1 MFPFLGYVL
10 STILLGL
17 NGFFWNRISLAHG
30 VFIKFLSKPM
40 AMVSYVVG
48 YYLKEMHKK
57 YIKSY

>member
-1 MFPFLGYVL
+1 
-10 STILLGL
+10 LLGL
-17 NGFFWNRISLAHG
+17 NGFFGNRISLAHG